1 MALTQEQF
9 MQLMGGKREPVTA
22 SLASVLDLIKKPL
35 DYYAVDKRVPLVG
48 GQSAADL
55 IGLTGT
61 QSLVQDF
68 SQGKPMMRDGLP
80 DERFID
86 AAGMIPMI
94 KPAAVGAGQAA
105 KYLGKEALRQVDTGA
120 GVFGKIVPDMN
131 MYAVPN
137 NSPFVPNVK
146 AGEELLVQHNL
157 SPEKLIAAN
166 KLGGMPVPSLAINKL
181 NNPIS
186 GFGDISLIGSKEMVI
201 PSAKNPVYKSDAYTK
216 RAPSINY
223 NIDFKSQQ
231 NLENLLSDVIDKV
244 PSGQAKFGSLTQ
256 DYKYR
261 ADNKLLKAQFLKD
274 QNLLPDRSLFPDD
287 YKYGNEIDNLVN
299 ENTNKYSSWLNN
311 FEANLPSLGVNVE
324 ERLFKGYT
332 PSGNRKYAPV
342 TLENI
347 VKEMKGGAS
356 SEGWNYGVGNVRAL
370 VTPKFKN
377 LKEITSSRERL
388 VSNKDFAPI
397 KDKFDEGYN
406 NLASRLREINSSY
419 DANDALLD
427 IAENKNFSVLK
438 DQYTNVP
445 DSLKADIQTYFDSL
459 KKMPTEYFEVKPQR
473 AVSIG
478 EFQGAI
484 IPKNTPKEAKDILS
498 KQGIKDI
505 YEYSTPEE
513 RLDLFKKFGNKMFSA
528 GFPVGV
534 GSGLL
539 DSKQKTD

>member
-9 MQLMGGKREPVTA
+9 MQLMSGKREPVTA

-86 AAGMIPMI
+86 AASMIPMI

-105 KYLGKEALRQVDTGA
+105 KYLGKEALRQGYEGTG
-120 GVFGKIVPDMN
+120 VLGKIAPDMN
-131 MYAVPN
+131 MYAVSN

-186 GFGDISLIGSKEMVI
+186 GFGDISLIGSKEMAI

-223 NIDFKSQQ
+223 NIDFKSQR

-397 KDKFDEGYN
+397 KDKFDAGYN